1 MKIRHYGTY
10 LFDLYGTLADIHTD
24 ENSPALWKKT
34 AAYFEANGA
43 SYSYLELKDKY
54 RNYVLDEYDA
64 LSEKLK
70 KKTPDEERFPEIEL
84 DKVFY
89 WLYSDRFIETAPIN
103 SGIPQQAEETAD
115 QLNWK
120 KDFVDA
126 VQVSPELLHST
137 MVAFREA
144 SITHLRLYSGA
155 ADLLRTLRAGGSKVF
170 LLSNAQR
177 TFTEAELRKLGLW
190 DEFDDIFISSDY
202 ECAKP
207 DTHFYNAPVK
217 KYHLNPSDCLMIG
230 NDPVNDIH
238 GAKKAGMDALY
249 IHSALSPKS
258 EDPLSTAKKA
268 GADYILPAMD
278 LHKLKNM
285 LV

>member
-1 MKIRHYGTY
+1 MKVKHYSTY

-24 ENSPALWKKT
+24 ENAPSLWKKT
-34 AAYFEANGA
+34 AAYFGANGA
-43 SYSYLELKDKY
+43 PYSYLELKDKY
-54 RNYVLDEYDA
+54 RNYVLDELDS
-64 LSEKLK
+64 LTGKLK
-70 KKTPDEERFPEIEL
+70 KKTPGEERYPEIEL

-89 WLYSDRFIETAPIN
+89 WLYSDKFIETAPIN
-103 SGIPQQAEETAD
+103 NGIPQSSEETAD
-115 QLNWK
+115 QLNWR

-137 MVAFREA
+137 MVTFREA
-144 SITHLRLYSGA
+144 SITHLRIYSGA
-155 ADLLRTLRAGGSKVF
+155 AELLRALRASGAKVY

-177 TFTEAELRKLGLW
+177 TFTEAELRNLGLW

-217 KYHLNPSDCLMIG
+217 KYHLNPAECLMIG
-230 NDPVNDIH
+230 NDPINDIY

-249 IHSALSPKS
+249 IQSALSPRS
-258 EDPLSTAKKA
+258 EDPIGAAKKA
-268 GADYILPAMD
+268 GADYILPSMN